1 MNSSIEF
8 NYRSCKILFSPF
20 VCLSALSNE
29 ILLKKKPFQTYYTF
43 NILLLPNI
51 TLTSTL
57 SNFLN
62 YMSMKNAHKE
72 LLALT
77 VAVHVHRI
85 TTDGFVWKSVTV
97 KKTSTVIQSMVAY
110 KTVG

>member
-1 MNSSIEF
+1 
-8 NYRSCKILFSPF
+8 
-20 VCLSALSNE
+20 
-29 ILLKKKPFQTYYTF
+29 
-43 NILLLPNI
+43 
-51 TLTSTL
+51 
-57 SNFLN
+57 
-62 YMSMKNAHKE
+62 MKNAHKE